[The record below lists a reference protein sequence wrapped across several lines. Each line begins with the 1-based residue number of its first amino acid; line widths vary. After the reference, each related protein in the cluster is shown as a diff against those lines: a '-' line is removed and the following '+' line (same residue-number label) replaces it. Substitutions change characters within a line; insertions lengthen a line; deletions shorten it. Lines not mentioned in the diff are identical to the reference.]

1 VNSIL
6 PIFIKSKNLIM
17 AHICKMGTGIVM
29 LSDVLIVTR
38 KRGING

>member
-1 VNSIL
+1 MTHVG
-6 PIFIKSKNLIM
+6 
-17 AHICKMGTGIVM
+17 KMGTGIVM